1 MCTHMCMCVCL
12 IVEVRSQHRVSS
24 FIALTV
30 FFETGS
36 LTMRKLT
43 DLLNRLAS
51 EIPGS
56 AGLYFLSRG
65 LQTAVSCLAFP
76 YMVGTEIQYPCLCDR
91 HVTH

>member
-1 MCTHMCMCVCL
+1 MCMCVCL

-24 FIALTV
+24 FIALTI

-36 LTMRKLT
+36 LTTRKLT
-43 DLLNRLAS
+43 DLLDRLAS

-65 LQTAVSCLAFP
+65 LQICSVMPGFSI
-76 YMVGTEIQYPCLCDR
+76 YVGD
-91 HVTH
+91 